1 MPKKKNDEFANMFH
15 CIGFAYDRGFQ
26 FGYLVAKLGT
36 EWPGIPASE
45 RRPYENEAKD
55 ALKRWTEACDKFR
68 EVQS

>member
-1 MPKKKNDEFANMFH
+1 MPKKKDDKFANTFH
-15 CIGFAYDRGFQ
+15 YIGFAYDRGFQ

-36 EWPGIPASE
+36 GWPDIPAS
-45 RRPYENEAKD
+45 EAKD